1 MYAPTY
7 DFNLVKQESI
17 AREKFSR
24 NEVQKDTHVVAK
36 GALFVVQFSCGYLAN
51 KSKKEITKNQ
61 APT

>member
-36 GALFVVQFSCGYLAN
+36 GEQFSCGYLAN
-51 KSKKEITKNQ
+51 KSKKEITKNLT
-61 APT
+61 PTLIL